1 MKKTIISIGR
11 QYGCGAHEI
20 ATKLSDKLGIPY
32 YDKEIIK
39 RAAKDSG
46 FDEHIFT
53 FYDEKPTRSFL
64 YNISSDGF
72 TTGLSNGGMAL
83 EDQVFQYQFD
93 TIRRVAEEGS
103 CIIVGRCADYIL
115 KDDDALLTVFL
126 HAGADFRRKR
136 IIEQYGESEKDALKE
151 MKAMDKKRARFH
163 NFYSDEKWG
172 EATTYD
178 LAVNVEKLGIDGTV
192 EFLSKYIEQIKG

>member
-1 MKKTIISIGR
+1 MKKHIISIGR
-11 QYGCGAHEI
+11 QYGCGGHEI
-20 ATKLSDKLGIPY
+20 ATKLSEKLNIPY

-53 FYDEKPTRSFL
+53 FYDERPTRSFL
-64 YNISSDGF
+64 YNVSADGF
-72 TTGLSNGGMAL
+72 TNISNGGMAL

-93 TIRRVAEEGS
+93 TIRKVADEGS

-115 KDDDALLTVFL
+115 KDNPDLFTVFL
-126 HAGADFRRKR
+126 HADDEFRKKR
-136 IIEQYGESEKDALKE
+136 VLNEYGVNSKNIMREINSV
-151 MKAMDKKRARFH
+151 DKKRAKFH

-172 EATTYD
+172 DAKTYD
-178 LAVNVEKLGIDGTV
+178 LAINVSRLGIDGTV
-192 EFLSKYIEQIKG
+192 ELISQYINTF

>member
-1 MKKTIISIGR
+1 MKKHIISIGR

-20 ATKLSDKLGIPY
+20 ATKLSEKLGIPY

-53 FYDEKPTRSFL
+53 FYDERPTRSFL
-64 YNISSDGF
+64 YNVSTDGF
-72 TTGLSNGGMAL
+72 SNIASNGLAL

-93 TIRRVAEEGS
+93 TIRKVAEEGS

-115 KDDDALLTVFL
+115 KDDEALLTIFL
-126 HAGADFRRKR
+126 HASDDFRQKR
-136 IIEQYGESEKDALKE
+136 VVKEYGVEPKNAPKE
-151 MKAMDKKRARFH
+151 MKEELSFTISTARK
-163 NFYSDEKWG
+163 NG
-172 EATTYD
+172 A
-178 LAVNVEKLGIDGTV
+178 KLQLMICQSMLQNSALTV
-192 EFLSKYIEQIKG
+192 RLS

>member
-1 MKKTIISIGR
+1 MKKHIISIGR

-20 ATKLSDKLGIPY
+20 ATKLSEKLGIPY

-53 FYDEKPTRSFL
+53 FYDERPTRSFL
-64 YNISSDGF
+64 YNVSTDGF
-72 TTGLSNGGMAL
+72 SNIASNGLAL

-93 TIRRVAEEGS
+93 TIRKVAEEGS

-126 HAGADFRRKR
+126 HASDDFRQKR
-136 IIEQYGESEKDALKE
+136 VIEQYGIEPKNVVKE
-151 MKAMDKKRARFH
+151 IKAMDKKRAKFH
-163 NFYSDEKWG
+163 NFYSEEKWG

-178 LAVNVEKLGIDGTV
+178 LSINVAKLGIEGTV
-192 EFLSKYIEQIKG
+192 ELISEYIKAKS